1 MSNRRRQEKKKL
13 KKQITTKIVALINK
27 TIEAIENLTEEQ
39 IHELLYAKWITPLLK
54 QLHLVPENVVKDFAA
69 KIEKLANKYSVT
81 MSEVEEQISQTEK
94 ELTSMIDM
102 LEGDSFDMQGL
113 AELKRLLGGN

>member
-1 MSNRRRQEKKKL
+1 MDHA
-13 KKQITTKIVALINK
+13 V
-27 TIEAIENLTEEQ
+27 
-39 IHELLYAKWITPLLK
+39 K

-113 AELKRLLGGN
+113 AELKKLLGGN